1 MYMLSKKYSHT
12 LNTSNGVLAMA
23 EGWKVSTKGSKV
35 LTIYQ
40 SSTMNYI
47 ERKKISVV
55 IFQKLD

>member
-1 MYMLSKKYSHT
+1 MLNKKFSHT
-12 LNTSNGVLAMA
+12 LNSSKGVLAMV

-35 LTIYQ
+35 LITIYR